1 VVVEGLDNS
10 VSCLDLGEAHL
21 RHDRRVGS
29 NEPAVQQISTDVAHH
44 ALNVRG
50 GSSWCEVAGNHD
62 VRSASSASYA
72 DAAAIRGR
80 LFRSEGVDSGLRRS
94 QLRGYV
100 GVAVAVVAHGRR
112 SGWPAAIARCS
123 AI

>member
-1 VVVEGLDNS
+1 MVVESLDNS
-10 VSCLDLGEAHL
+10 ISRLDFGETHL
-21 RHDRRVGS
+21 SHDRRVGS
-29 NEPAVQQISTDVAHH
+29 NESAVQKVSADVAHH

-50 GSSWCEVAGNHD
+50 GSSWRKVAGNND

-80 LFRSEGVDSGLRRS
+80 LLRCKCVAPGLRRS

-100 GVAVAVVAHGRR
+100 GAAVAVVAHGWR
-112 SGWPAAIARCS
+112 SGRAAAIAGCC